1 MRKNY
6 YLIDVV
12 TKAKC
17 FGFTDEEIEY
27 AVKEG
32 LNRFELLKRAQKTVN
47 KKAKEK
53 LKEEVK

>member
-6 YLIDVV
+6 FLIDVI

-17 FGFTDEEIEY
+17 FGFTDEEIEF

-32 LNRFELLKRAQKTVN
+32 IKNYEQMKKQIEKTEKII
-47 KKAKEK
+47 KKAKK
-53 LKEEVK
+53 S

>member
-27 AVKEG
+27 ALKEG
-32 LNRFELLKRAQKTVN
+32 IKNYENMKKQIEKTEKN
-47 KKAKEK
+47 MKKTKK
-53 LKEEVK
+53 S

>member
-17 FGFTDEEIEY
+17 FGFTDEEILS
-27 AVKEG
+27 AVIEG
-32 LNRFELLKRAQKTVN
+32 LKNYEQVKKQIQKTET
-47 KKAKEK
+47 KSKKEK
-53 LKEEVK
+53 KS

>member
-17 FGFTDEEIEY
+17 FGFTDEEIRN
-27 AVKEG
+27 AVEEG
-32 LNRFELLKRAQKTVN
+32 LKNYNKM
-47 KKAKEK
+47 KKAIQNQKEK
-53 LKEEVK
+53 K

>member
-17 FGFTDEEIEY
+17 FGFTDEEINL
-27 AVKEG
+27 AVNEG
-32 LNRFELLKRAQKTVN
+32 LKNYEQMKKQIKKTEEN
-47 KKAKEK
+47 KKKK
-53 LKEEVK
+53 LK

>member
-32 LNRFELLKRAQKTVN
+32 IKNYENMKKQIERTEKN
-47 KKAKEK
+47 MKKAKK
-53 LKEEVK
+53 S

>member
-17 FGFTDEEIEY
+17 FGFTDKEIKSAVEEGIKNYE
-27 AVKEG
+27 
-32 LNRFELLKRAQKTVN
+32 QM
-47 KKAKEK
+47 KKAIEDQKEK
-53 LKEEVK
+53 K